1 VAHIDVLT
9 GRPIGPVDRRIFGSV
24 TEHLGR
30 CVDGGVFEAG
40 SPGGFRA
47 DVLAAVRDLG
57 VTNVRWPLGAA
68 PGAEEPGRFGTGE
81 FLSWCAIAA
90 VEPVLGFNMDT
101 GTLDEALA
109 WLEYCNGS
117 GDSHWARRRRADGH
131 AQPFGVRYW
140 GLGHQVHRRRIAA
153 TSVRRCSLACTV
165 CFDREAEPIHI
176 EAERGLDARD
186 MKYGAGEPVG
196 HGVDATTRPVSV
208 ETARDPL

>member
-1 VAHIDVLT
+1 VLT
-9 GRPIGPVDRRIFGSV
+9 GRPIGTVDRRIFGSV

-57 VTNVRWPLGAA
+57 VPNVRWPLGAA

-109 WLEYCNGS
+109 WVEYCNGTATATGPAAGARTGTPNRSAS
-117 GDSHWARRRRADGH
+117 GTGASAM
-131 AQPFGVRYW
+131 
-140 GLGHQVHRRRIAA
+140 
-153 TSVRRCSLACTV
+153 TCT
-165 CFDREAEPIHI
+165 A
-176 EAERGLDARD
+176 
-186 MKYGAGEPVG
+186 GAP
-196 HGVDATTRPVSV
+196 RPS
-208 ETARDPL
+208 T

>member
-9 GRPIGPVDRRIFGSV
+9 SRPIGTVDRRIFGSV

-30 CVDGGVFEAG
+30 CVDGGVFEEG
-40 SPGGFRA
+40 SPRGFRA

-101 GTLDEALA
+101 GTLDDALA

-140 GLGHQVHRRRIAA
+140 GLGHQMHRRRTAA
-153 TSVRRCSLACTV
+153 EYVSEASRWASALRR
-165 CFDREAEPIHI
+165 
-176 EAERGLDARD
+176 LDPGIRLISSGRTG
-186 MKYGAGEPVG
+186 M
-196 HGVDATTRPVSV
+196 
-208 ETARDPL
+208 